1 MIPKT
6 YCAYPFISSSLQADN
21 TVLPCGQFMKSTLF
35 QKIIPINE
43 VRQGPVMQEMR
54 RKMLNGEQ
62 VEGCQCYAEEE
73 VGIPSMRQSGIAK
86 YGFTT
91 DTTIKKLELVMDN
104 ICNIKCRSC
113 GSPNSHTWY
122 EDEIKIYGESFANKK
137 YIKNTLYKDLELDSL
152 VEVEVLGG
160 EPMYSPGTRDFFKL
174 LKDKKIIE
182 NLSIQLS
189 TNGTVEP
196 NDYVL
201 DGLLNCKELSL
212 NISIDGFG
220 HYNDYI
226 RSSSNWD
233 LIEENL
239 KFYDNLIDLRKDKRT
254 SINVHTA
261 VSIYNVNQL
270 ELLDNYVKEQ
280 FPRFSKT
287 FQLVQYPVFL
297 SIKNTPASYKEL
309 VSKYIDNKSISDY
322 LNSDGNDHFQ
332 HFINY
337 SQQLDEI
344 RSEDMADFNLL
355 LKTYIEEY
363 TSKVSR
369 EESKVFL
376 IKEFKKLQN

>member
-1 MIPKT
+1 MISKT

-21 TVLPCGQFMKSTLF
+21 TVLPCGQFMKSSLF
-35 QKIIPINE
+35 KKIIPIND
-43 VRQGPVMQEMR
+43 VRHGPVMEEMR

-62 VEGCQCYAEEE
+62 VEGCQCYAEEK
-73 VGIPSMRQSGIAK
+73 VGIASMRQSSLNK

-113 GSPNSHTWY
+113 GSSNSHIWH
-122 EDEIKIYGESFANKK
+122 EDEITIYGESFSKKK
-137 YIKNTLYKDLELDSL
+137 YIKNTLYKDLDLDNL
-152 VEVEVLGG
+152 IEIEVLGG

-174 LKDKKIIE
+174 LKNKGILE

-196 NDYVL
+196 TGYVL
-201 DGLLNCKELSL
+201 EGLLSCKELSL

-226 RSSSNWD
+226 RSGSNWD
-233 LIEENL
+233 TIEQNL
-239 KFYDNLIDLRKDKRT
+239 RFYDNLIDLRKDKKT
-254 SINVHTA
+254 SMKVHTA

-270 ELLDNYVKEQ
+270 DLLDDYVKEY
-280 FPRFSKT
+280 FPRFFKT

-297 SIKNTPASYKEL
+297 SIKNTPSEYKEL
-309 VSKYIDNKSISDY
+309 VSKYIDNDSITEY
-322 LNSDGNDHFQ
+322 LNSEGNDYFQ

-337 SQQLDEI
+337 SHQLDEI
-344 RSEDMADFNLL
+344 RSEDMAEFNPL
-355 LKTYIEEY
+355 LKQYIEKY

-369 EESKVFL
+369 AESKIFL
-376 IKEFKKLQN
+376 IKEFKKLLN

>member
-1 MIPKT
+1 
-6 YCAYPFISSSLQADN
+6 
-21 TVLPCGQFMKSTLF
+21 LF
-35 QKIIPINE
+35 QNIIPIND
-43 VRQGPVMQEMR
+43 VRQGSVMQEMR
-54 RKMLNGEQ
+54 RKMLNGER

-73 VGIPSMRQSGIAK
+73 IGISSMRQSGLNK
-86 YGFTT
+86 YEFTT

-113 GSPNSHTWY
+113 GSPNSHTWH
-122 EDEIKIYGESFANKK
+122 EDEIKIYGESFSKKK

-152 VEVEVLGG
+152 VEIEVLGG
-160 EPMYSPGTRDFFKL
+160 EPMYSPGTKDFFKL
-174 LKDKKIIE
+174 LKNKGILE

-196 NDYVL
+196 TDAVL
-201 DGLLNCKELSL
+201 DSLLSCKELSL

-220 HYNDYI
+220 HYNNYI
-226 RSSSNWD
+226 RSGSNWD
-233 LIEENL
+233 TIEQNL
-239 KFYDNLIDLRKDKRT
+239 KFYDNLIDLRKDKKT
-254 SINVHTA
+254 SMNVHTA

-270 ELLDNYVKEQ
+270 DLLDNYIKEY

-297 SIKNTPASYKEL
+297 SIKNTPLEYKKL
-309 VSKYIDNKSISDY
+309 VSKYINNNSITEY
-322 LNSDGNDHFQ
+322 LNSEGNDYFQ

-344 RSEDMADFNLL
+344 RSEDMADFNPL
-355 LKTYIEEY
+355 LKQYIEKY
-363 TSKVSR
+363 TSKVTR
-369 EESKVFL
+369 AESKVFL

>member
-1 MIPKT
+1 MISKT
-6 YCAYPFISSSLQADN
+6 YCVYPFISSSLQADN

-35 QKIIPINE
+35 QNIIPIND
-43 VRQGPVMQEMR
+43 VRQGSVMQEMR
-54 RKMLNGEQ
+54 RKMLNGER

-73 VGIPSMRQSGIAK
+73 IGISSMRQSGLNK
-86 YGFTT
+86 YEFTT

-113 GSPNSHTWY
+113 GSPNSHTWH
-122 EDEIKIYGESFANKK
+122 EDEIKIYGESFSKKK

-152 VEVEVLGG
+152 VEIEVLGG
-160 EPMYSPGTRDFFKL
+160 EPMYSPGTKDFFKL
-174 LKDKKIIE
+174 LKNKGILE

-196 NDYVL
+196 TDAVL
-201 DGLLNCKELSL
+201 DSLLSCKELSL

-220 HYNDYI
+220 HYNNYI
-226 RSSSNWD
+226 RSGSNWD
-233 LIEENL
+233 TIEQNL
-239 KFYDNLIDLRKDKRT
+239 KFYDNLIDLRKDKKT
-254 SINVHTA
+254 SMNVHTA

-270 ELLDNYVKEQ
+270 DLLDNYIKEY

-297 SIKNTPASYKEL
+297 SIKNTPLEYKKL
-309 VSKYIDNKSISDY
+309 VSKYINNNSITEY
-322 LNSDGNDHFQ
+322 LNSEGNDYFQ

-344 RSEDMADFNLL
+344 RSEDMADFNPL
-355 LKTYIEEY
+355 LKQYIEKY
-363 TSKVSR
+363 TSKVTR
-369 EESKVFL
+369 AESKVFL

>member
-1 MIPKT
+1 MISKT
-6 YCAYPFISSSLQADN
+6 YCVYPFISSSLQADN

-35 QKIIPINE
+35 QNIIPINE
-43 VRQGPVMQEMR
+43 VRHGSVMQEMR
-54 RKMLNGEQ
+54 RKMLNGER
-62 VEGCQCYAEEE
+62 VEGCQCYAEED
-73 VGIPSMRQSGIAK
+73 VGIPSMRQNGLNK
-86 YGFTT
+86 YEFTT

-122 EDEIKIYGESFANKK
+122 EDEIKIYGESFSKKK

-152 VEVEVLGG
+152 IEIEVLGG

-174 LKDKKIIE
+174 LKDKDILK

-189 TNGTVEP
+189 TNGTIEP
-196 NDYVL
+196 TDSVL
-201 DGLLNCKELSL
+201 DSLLSCKELSL

-226 RSSSNWD
+226 RSGSNWD
-233 LIEENL
+233 IIEQNL
-239 KFYDNLIDLRKDKRT
+239 KFYDNLIDLRKDKKT
-254 SINVHTA
+254 SMNVHTA

-270 ELLDNYVKEQ
+270 DLLDNYVKEY

-297 SIKNTPASYKEL
+297 SIKNTPLEYKEL
-309 VSKYIDNKSISDY
+309 VSKYINNDSITEY
-322 LNSDGNDHFQ
+322 LNSEGNDHFQ

-337 SQQLDEI
+337 SEQLDEI
-344 RSEDMADFNLL
+344 RFEDMANFNPL
-355 LKTYIEEY
+355 LKQYIENY
-363 TSKVSR
+363 TSKVTR
-369 EESKVFL
+369 AESKVFL